1 MRTKKRAATEVAALK
16 CFSVRGSYEEQLAIG
31 MNVK

>member
-1 MRTKKRAATEVAALK
+1 MRTTKRAATEIAALK
-16 CFSVRGSYEEQLAIG
+16 CFVVRGRYEEQLAIG